1 MDYTEFIEKAKT
13 QIKKIEL
20 GCVGD
25 EFDLLTE
32 FKQIIIERQKTLREY
47 ARNK

>member
-1 MDYTEFIEKAKT
+1 MDYTEFIQKAKT
-13 QIKKIEL
+13 QIKKIEF
-20 GCVGD
+20 GCVSD

-32 FKQIIIERQKTLREY
+32 FNQIIIERQKTLLEY